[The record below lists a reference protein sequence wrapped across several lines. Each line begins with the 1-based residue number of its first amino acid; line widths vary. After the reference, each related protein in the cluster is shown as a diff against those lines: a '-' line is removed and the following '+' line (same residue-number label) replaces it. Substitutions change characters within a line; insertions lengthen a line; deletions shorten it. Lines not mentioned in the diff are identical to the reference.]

1 MSATILVVEDH
12 PKNRK
17 LVCDLLG
24 FEGHQV
30 LQAEDAEQAQSLL
43 ADTLPD
49 LILMDL
55 DLPGMDGLSLTRLLK
70 ADARTRAIP
79 IVALTAFAMPGDERL
94 ALGAGCDGY
103 LTKPLDTRAFAGQV
117 AAFLS
122 SPRSRP

>member
-12 PKNRK
+12 PRNRK

-30 LQAEDAEQAQSLL
+30 LQAVDAEQARALL
-43 ADTLPD
+43 ADNLPD
-49 LILMDL
+49 LILMDI
-55 DLPGMDGLSLTRLLK
+55 DLPGMDGLDLTRLLK

-79 IVALTAFAMPGDERL
+79 IVALTAFAMADDERR
-94 ALGAGCDGY
+94 ALEAGCDGY
-103 LTKPLDTRAFAGQV
+103 LTKPLDTRAFPGQV

-122 SPRSRP
+122 PRRN

>member
-12 PKNRK
+12 PRNRK

-30 LQAEDAEQAQSLL
+30 IQAADAEQAQALL
-43 ADTLPD
+43 AGTLPD

-55 DLPGMDGLSLTRLLK
+55 GLPGMDGLSLTRLLK

-79 IVALTAFAMPGDERL
+79 IVALTAFAMPDDERR
-94 ALGAGCDGY
+94 ALDAGCDGY
-103 LTKPLDTRAFAGQV
+103 LTKPLDTRAFPGQV

-122 SPRSRP
+122 SPRNKP

>member
-12 PKNRK
+12 PRNRK

-24 FEGHQV
+24 FEGHRV
-30 LQAEDAEQAQSLL
+30 LQAVDAEQAQALL

-55 DLPGMDGLSLTRLLK
+55 GLPGMDGPSLTRLLK

-79 IVALTAFAMPGDERL
+79 IVALTAFAMPGDERW
-94 ALGAGCDGY
+94 ALDAGCDGY
-103 LTKPLDTRAFAGQV
+103 LTKPLDTRAFPGQV
-117 AAFLS
+117 AAFLAS
-122 SPRSRP
+122 YRSKP